1 MASRFSYYHS
11 PTSQQRT
18 PLRPLQP
25 VRSTPPAKR
34 NQKGFTHLVI
44 MLIVS
49 AFLIWAS
56 VAVASLRPASADS
69 PIPELRSGQ
78 YGNCLSALS
87 SKIKPGSTVVAANCN
102 GLAEQNFNLNSG
114 QITIDG
120 NYCLTASGS
129 IVVLDSCNQKDQ
141 NQGWQADGV
150 GYLNLGNNR
159 CLSILK
165 GSAKQVGTASCNQLD
180 TLNETW
186 VPSIWSGQSIYATS
200 DPSCNQSNL
209 GQRVACQAE
218 RQWLAWQTQPKLHNA
233 LLYDYTAGN
242 PYEEWCADFVSYVY
256 KQAGAPFSNGER
268 GQNGWD
274 EYNANNIINQG
285 FTYHAAGSG
294 YLPKPGDVAYFTYL
308 GGHVEIVVKGG
319 ANPVFIYGDS
329 GVTDP
334 ITGNGNMAENQIT
347 SDGSL
352 GQLEYYLS
360 PIGN

>member
-1 MASRFSYYHS
+1 M
-11 PTSQQRT
+11 
-18 PLRPLQP
+18 
-25 VRSTPPAKR
+25 
-34 NQKGFTHLVI
+34 LV
-44 MLIVS
+44 VS

-56 VAVASLRPASADS
+56 VAVASLSPASADA

-78 YGNCLSALS
+78 LGDCLSVS
-87 SKIKPGSTVVAANCN
+87 PGKIKPGSTLVATGCN
-102 GLAEQNFNLNSG
+102 GMAEQNFTLSADH
-114 QITIDG
+114 ITIDG
-120 NYCLTASGS
+120 NYCLTSTGS
-129 IVVLDSCNQKDQ
+129 IVVLDNCQQNNQ
-141 NQGWQADGV
+141 NQEWQADGV
-150 GYLNLGNNR
+150 GYSNLGNNR
-159 CLSILK
+159 CLSISK
-165 GSAKQVGTASCNQLD
+165 GSSKQVDTASCSQQG
-180 TLNETW
+180 TLSQVW
-186 VPSIWSGQSIYATS
+186 VPSNWSGQSIYTTS
-200 DPSCNQSNL
+200 APSCNQSNL

-218 RQWLAWQTQPKLHNA
+218 RQWLAWQTQPKLHNT

-268 GQNGWD
+268 GLNGWD

-294 YLPKPGDVAYFTYL
+294 YIPKPGDVAYFNYL

-319 ANPVFIYGDS
+319 TNPVFIYGDS
-329 GVTDP
+329 GVIDP
-334 ITGNGNMAENQIT
+334 ISGNGDMAENQIT

>member
-1 MASRFSYYHS
+1 
-11 PTSQQRT
+11 
-18 PLRPLQP
+18 
-25 VRSTPPAKR
+25 
-34 NQKGFTHLVI
+34 

-78 YGNCLSALS
+78 PGNCLSVAS
-87 SKIKPGSTVVAANCN
+87 SKIQAGSLLIAASCN
-102 GLAEQNFNLNSG
+102 GTAGQNFNFSG
-114 QITIDG
+114 GHFTVAG
-120 NYCLTASGS
+120 NYCLTVPGS
-129 IVVLDSCNQKDQ
+129 TVMLEPCSQSNQ
-141 NQGWQADGV
+141 NQDWKADGV
-150 GYLNLGNNR
+150 GYQNLSTNR
-159 CLSILK
+159 CLSI
-165 GSAKQVGTASCNQLD
+165 AKSKTQQVITASCNQLD

-186 VPSIWSGQSIYATS
+186 VPSIWSGQSIYNTS

-242 PYEEWCADFVSYVY
+242 PSEEWCADFVSYIY
-256 KQAGAPFSNGER
+256 KQAGAAFTNGER
-268 GQNGWD
+268 GLNGWD

-294 YLPKPGDVAYFTYL
+294 YLPQPGDIAYFNYL
-308 GGHVEIVVKGG
+308 GGHVEVVVKGG
-319 ANPVFIYGDS
+319 NNPVFIYGDS
-329 GVTDP
+329 GVLDP
-334 ITGNGNMAENQIT
+334 ISGNGDMAENQIA

-360 PIGN
+360 PINN

>member
-1 MASRFSYYHS
+1 MSPRYSNYHS
-11 PTSQQRT
+11 PTNQRQAH
-18 PLRPLQP
+18 LRP
-25 VRSTPPAKR
+25 VKTDKKNRKS
-34 NQKGFTHLVI
+34 FTHLAIV
-44 MLIVS
+44 LVVS

-78 YGNCLSALS
+78 PDDCLSATN
-87 SKIKPGSTVVAANCN
+87 SKIKSGTTVIAASCN
-102 GLAEQNFNLNSG
+102 GSALQNFSLSDNH
-114 QITIDG
+114 ITIAG
-120 NYCLTASGS
+120 KYCLTSVGQA
-129 IVVLDSCNQKDQ
+129 VQLTTCRPNNQQQD
-141 NQGWQADGV
+141 WSADGV
-150 GYLNLGNNR
+150 GYMNLANNR
-159 CLSILK
+159 CLSITSGNPNK
-165 GSAKQVGTASCNQLD
+165 PVVTASCSQL
-180 TLNETW
+180 TNLSETW
-186 VPSIWSGQSIYATS
+186 VPSTWSGVSIYNTS
-200 DPSCNQSNL
+200 EPACNQASI
-209 GQRVACQAE
+209 GQRVACEAE

-268 GQNGWD
+268 GLNGWD

-294 YLPKPGDVAYFTYL
+294 YLPKPGDVAYFNYL

-319 ANPVFIYGDS
+319 SNPVFIYGDS
-329 GVTDP
+329 GTIDP
-334 ITGNGNMAENQIT
+334 ISGNGDMAENQIT

-360 PIGN
+360 PGN